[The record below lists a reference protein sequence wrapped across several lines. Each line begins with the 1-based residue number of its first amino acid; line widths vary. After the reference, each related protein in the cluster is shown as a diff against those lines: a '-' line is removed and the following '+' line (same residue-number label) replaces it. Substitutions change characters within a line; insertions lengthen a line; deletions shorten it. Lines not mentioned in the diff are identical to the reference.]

1 MGDQRVLSLKTC
13 ANSVLQSMTYG
24 KSIMSQNI
32 YQMFTDDPVE
42 YNMKHLK
49 TQLFM
54 ILITLLRDKGWTQAV
69 AAKHLKVTG
78 PRISNLFSGH
88 LEKFSIDTLLEML
101 VRTGYKVD
109 ATFNPENVDQPLVMS
124 LKKATL

>member
-1 MGDQRVLSLKTC
+1 
-13 ANSVLQSMTYG
+13 
-24 KSIMSQNI
+24 MSQNI
-32 YQMFTDDPVE
+32 FELFTTDPVE

-54 ILITLLRDKGWTQAV
+54 TLITLIQQKEWTQAV
-69 AAKHLKVTG
+69 AAKKLNVSA
-78 PRISNLFSGH
+78 PRMSNLFKGY

-101 VRTGYKVD
+101 VRIGYKIDVD
-109 ATFNPENVDQPLVMS
+109 FNPENDNQPLKMK